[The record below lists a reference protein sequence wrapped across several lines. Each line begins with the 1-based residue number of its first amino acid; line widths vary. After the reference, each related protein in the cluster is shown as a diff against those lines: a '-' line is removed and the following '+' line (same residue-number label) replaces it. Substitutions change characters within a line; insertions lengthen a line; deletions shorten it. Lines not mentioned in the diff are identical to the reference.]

1 MTFPFLDFYN
11 SPRATE
17 EINMPVELLRPEPLR
32 VANNIGAIMSSNTHE
47 VVAFCPGCKTLET
60 LYLSSGQLTPTR
72 KFSQNDGHI
81 YHDCG
86 SIEPCKL
93 YRLY

>member
-1 MTFPFLDFYN
+1 
-11 SPRATE
+11 
-17 EINMPVELLRPEPLR
+17 MPVELLKHETPR
-32 VANNIGAIMSSNTHE
+32 VTNVARIVMSFGTDE

-60 LYLSSGQLTPTR
+60 LYLASGQLTPTR

-86 SIEPCKL
+86 SIKPCQL
-93 YRLY
+93 YRSY

>member
-1 MTFPFLDFYN
+1 
-11 SPRATE
+11 
-17 EINMPVELLRPEPLR
+17 MPVELLKPQPRR
-32 VANNIGAIMSSNTHE
+32 VTNHVGATISSRTDE
-47 VVAFCPGCKTLET
+47 AVAFCPGCKTLET
-60 LYLSSGQLTPTR
+60 LYLSSGQLTLTR

>member
-1 MTFPFLDFYN
+1 
-11 SPRATE
+11 
-17 EINMPVELLRPEPLR
+17 MPVALLKRETPS
-32 VANNIGAIMSSNTHE
+32 VTNDVGALISSKTDE
-47 VVAFCPGCKTLET
+47 VVAFCPRCKTLET

-86 SIEPCKL
+86 SIKPCQL
-93 YRLY
+93 YRSY

>member
-1 MTFPFLDFYN
+1 MPIAFLKRKTLGVTND
-11 SPRATE
+11 
-17 EINMPVELLRPEPLR
+17 V
-32 VANNIGAIMSSNTHE
+32 GAIISSKTDE
-47 VVAFCPGCKTLET
+47 VVAFCPRCKTLET

-86 SIEPCKL
+86 GLKPCQL
-93 YRLY
+93 YRSY

>member
-1 MTFPFLDFYN
+1 
-11 SPRATE
+11 
-17 EINMPVELLRPEPLR
+17 MPVALLKRETPS
-32 VANNIGAIMSSNTHE
+32 VTNDVGVIISSETDE
-47 VVAFCPGCKTLET
+47 VVAFCLRCKTLET

-86 SIEPCKL
+86 SIKPCRL

>member
-1 MTFPFLDFYN
+1 
-11 SPRATE
+11 
-17 EINMPVELLRPEPLR
+17 MPVKLLKPEPLQ
-32 VANNIGAIMSSNTHE
+32 VTNNTGVIVSSRTDE
-47 VVAFCPGCKTLET
+47 AVAFCPGCKTLET

-72 KFSQNDGHI
+72 NFSQNDGHI
-81 YHDCG
+81 YHNCG